1 MDFGRC
7 GLVKVQVAPP
17 EFRKNLFVGWLVS
30 GRGTG
35 IYVRCTVFRMAGGG
49 RARKRGAGLAC
60 VVTAALAIVFSGA
73 LAASGQDAGANTSH
87 TDEVAGNP
95 ASEPAR
101 SSKSVD
107 SFEGPANYTFLVA
120 AGVLCDSSESGGC
133 PAVVK
138 STNGDGYRLSGA
150 GTFSARGGSAA
161 GAGTFTHETSLGV
174 PLESGVWVLEQ
185 LVTFDSYGLG
195 PSPILKDPK
204 VIGPAR
210 LGPRRMPGPLQS
222 MAAGGRAVFR
232 VRMLPIVGPS
242 RMATLEIN
250 CAAGQPPAER
260 QVDGIKLAFEGG
272 GLQFEEQGPLH
283 SLFVVGPTIISK

>member
-1 MDFGRC
+1 
-7 GLVKVQVAPP
+7 
-17 EFRKNLFVGWLVS
+17 
-30 GRGTG
+30 
-35 IYVRCTVFRMAGGG
+35 VFRMAGGG
-49 RARKRGAGLAC
+49 SARNRGAGFAW
-60 VVTAALAIVFSGA
+60 VVTATLGIVFSGPLPA
-73 LAASGQDAGANTSH
+73 NGQDAGTNTSH
-87 TDEVAGNP
+87 TDEAPGNS

-101 SSKSVD
+101 GSKSVD
-107 SFEGPANYTFLVA
+107 SLEGSANYTFLVA

-138 STNGDGYRLSGA
+138 STNGDCYRLSGA
-150 GTFSARGGSAA
+150 GTFSARGGIVA

-195 PSPILKDPK
+195 PSPILRDPK
-204 VIGPAR
+204 VIGAAR
-210 LGPRRMPGPLQS
+210 LGPRRMPGQMLS

-232 VRMLPIVGPS
+232 VRMLPLVGPP

-250 CAAGQPPAER
+250 CAVGQPQAER

-272 GLQFEEQGPLH
+272 GLLFEEQGPLH
-283 SLFVVGPTIISK
+283 SLFVAGPTFISK